1 MMRRWR
7 STAAAAARGVA
18 RRSVTAVASTIAV
31 ATALLAAQS
40 IAAPPAAAQP
50 VAGPTV
56 TLVQVAAIHG
66 PAHLVEVHDSRLYVA
81 NENTL
86 TLYDVSK
93 AEAPVKL
100 GSLNLPE
107 KIWGIRVVGPLIY
120 AAADFYGLAVIDAS
134 DPKAPVLKGRVK
146 TPGQAKNVAIVGTTG
161 LVADHMSGIDIID
174 VADPAR
180 PVVRDSYFL
189 EGYARDVTSS
199 GSLAF
204 AIDAPAGLYTFDLG
218 KTGPVE
224 PVGSQQSAR
233 APASIELGLD
243 ATGRLDLAVLVG
255 GGLLQIYDLAAPAA
269 PVKVATFQTP
279 GTRPV
284 RATLLGRR
292 AIVADGREGVQIVDL
307 STPAAPAL
315 IGGFKTAAPARDV
328 AASSTAVFVAVGTDE
343 EGEILVLA
351 PRR

>member
-1 MMRRWR
+1 MMRHVAFV
-7 STAAAAARGVA
+7 AAA
-18 RRSVTAVASTIAV
+18 
-31 ATALLAAQS
+31 LAATS
-40 IAAPPAAAQP
+40 HSAAAQP
-50 VAGPTV
+50 VVTTSV
-56 TLVQVAAIHG
+56 TLAQMATIHG
-66 PAHLVEVHDSRLYVA
+66 PAHLVEVHGNRLYVV

-86 TLYDVSK
+86 TLHDVSK
-93 AEAPVKL
+93 PEAPVKL
-100 GSLNLPE
+100 GSLTVPE

-134 DPKAPVLKGRVK
+134 DPKAPVLKGRIK

-174 VADPAR
+174 VTNPAQ

-204 AIDAPAGLYTFDLG
+204 AIDAPAGLYTFDLA

-224 PVGSQQSAR
+224 PIGSQQSAR
-233 APASIELGLD
+233 APASIELGVD

-255 GGLLQIYDLAAPAA
+255 GGLLQIYDLAKPAA
-269 PVKVATFQTP
+269 PAKVATFQTP
-279 GTRPV
+279 STRPV

-292 AIVADGREGVQIVDL
+292 AFVADGREGVQVVDL
-307 STPAAPAL
+307 STPASPAM
-315 IGGFKTAAPARDV
+315 IGGFKTSAPARDV
-328 AASSTAVFVAVGTDE
+328 AASDTAVFVAIGTDE
-343 EGEILVLA
+343 EGEVLVLA
-351 PRR
+351 PR